1 MLHLLKH
8 VYVEPEEKNY
18 KHILCKGKKNQQRE
32 QFQQIAQR
40 CVLGM
45 EPKLQRNILPLLC
58 RGGHFNVTPHPM
70 ETLVLK

>member
-1 MLHLLKH
+1 MSNQKERTIDIYC
-8 VYVEPEEKNY
+8 VKET
-18 KHILCKGKKNQQRE
+18 IQQGK
-32 QFQQIAQR
+32 QFQQIKQR

-70 ETLVLK
+70 EILVLK